1 MFCAWVGSVLFN
13 FSFPILSNPWSC
25 LITAFMNA
33 LVSLESSPLF
43 LLFFRPVKMGSTGF
57 WFPPRRVSGTG

>member
-1 MFCAWVGSVLFN
+1 MFCAWVGSFPFN
-13 FSFPILSNPWSC
+13 FSFLILFNPQSYHIPDF
-25 LITAFMNA
+25 LNI
-33 LVSLESSPLF
+33 LVSLESSPFF